1 MMSHGRQKMMMLVL
15 APLFFLVSIVSEA
28 ASLTVRDV
36 QLQGNGGARIL
47 MDGAV
52 PKGGVSIEYVRDIVQ
67 LSIPNATIYPA
78 RILHAES
85 GKNQAFN
92 KIFAYQYA
100 PNLVRIRFSVDGKA
114 EAYEGKVKFENRG
127 KFIEVSFPGQVPSAE
142 SSESHEKSLIAKVL
156 AQVKDPVPADPV
168 KVEEKAPVE
177 APAVMK
183 QERQDEKL
191 KLKASNSPK
200 VSELGGK
207 APGPSAFRAL
217 LAMFLIVGGLGLVLL
232 YFKKK
237 GASSQA
243 KRVGDSWLS
252 GILSGGK
259 KQKPYIEVLANHALG
274 PKQSITVVRIKDQQ
288 FVLGVTQD
296 SVQLITQIDSEDA
309 DLDLLD
315 DPKVA
320 DSIGRMFGAPVKAEA
335 PKMREIVNQPQVR
348 SAPTQSFDALLKG
361 SSGAGAIIARNAY
374 QGNGAAQP
382 MKVQVGANSESGVRD
397 QIKKRLQG
405 MRPV

>member
-1 MMSHGRQKMMMLVL
+1 
-15 APLFFLVSIVSEA
+15 
-28 ASLTVRDV
+28 
-36 QLQGNGGARIL
+36 
-47 MDGAV
+47 
-52 PKGGVSIEYVRDIVQ
+52 
-67 LSIPNATIYPA
+67 
-78 RILHAES
+78 
-85 GKNQAFN
+85 
-92 KIFAYQYA
+92 
-100 PNLVRIRFSVDGKA
+100 
-114 EAYEGKVKFENRG
+114 
-127 KFIEVSFPGQVPSAE
+127 
-142 SSESHEKSLIAKVL
+142 
-156 AQVKDPVPADPV
+156 
-168 KVEEKAPVE
+168 
-177 APAVMK
+177 
-183 QERQDEKL
+183 
-191 KLKASNSPK
+191 
-200 VSELGGK
+200 
-207 APGPSAFRAL
+207 L

-237 GASSQA
+237 GSSRQA

-259 KQKPYIEVLANHALG
+259 RQKPYIEVLANHALG

-335 PKMREIVNQPQVR
+335 PKVREAANQPQIR
-348 SAPTQSFDALLKG
+348 SVPNQSFDALLKG

-374 QGNGAAQP
+374 QGNGPVQPLKAQ
-382 MKVQVGANSESGVRD
+382 GAPNPESGVRD